1 MILISKER
9 SVKINND
16 ECLTRWNNFNFFSQ
30 SLFIAQQT
38 CKILR
43 NIEKSYNSIEQYL
56 NYLLCYK
63 NVVKFFIYD

>member
-1 MILISKER
+1 M
-9 SVKINND
+9 KINND

-30 SLFIAQQT
+30 SLIIAQQT

-43 NIEKSYNSIEQYL
+43 NIEKSYNIIEQYL